1 MFCPPDARL
10 ACWGWGGC
18 ADVADRE
25 GVMPSPHHWLRE
37 WLGLEPLPVP
47 SASPSPPAEEPGIAL
62 ESVRLIAEVVTREYA
77 NENELQKGL
86 DTKTATW
93 IGATGAV
100 LIFAIGTLGKIPVAG
115 SLLGGH
121 ARFALAYV
129 ASLGVAIGLLVLA
142 EVWFVRAFT
151 LRLYLRLNP
160 QEWATF
166 EQARKRPLDA
176 YIQLAGEYNSIVQ
189 QNRAISKEK
198 VALQQWGV
206 GFFLGG
212 LAILLVVLG
221 LNLLATW

>member
-1 MFCPPDARL
+1 
-10 ACWGWGGC
+10 
-18 ADVADRE
+18 
-25 GVMPSPHHWLRE
+25 MPSLRQRLRDWLE
-37 WLGLEPLPVP
+37 LEASVP
-47 SASPSPPAEEPGIAL
+47 PPPALPPAPPTEPPIAL
-62 ESVRLIAEVVTREYA
+62 ETVKLIAEVATREYG

-93 IGATGAV
+93 IGAAGAA

-115 SLLGGH
+115 NLLGGH
-121 ARFALAYV
+121 LRFELAYV
-129 ASLGVAIGLLVLA
+129 ASLGAAIGLLALA

-176 YIQLAGEYNSIVQ
+176 YIQLGGDYNAIVQ
-189 QNRAISKEK
+189 ENRAISKDK
-198 VALQQWGV
+198 VALQRWGV

-212 LAILLVVLG
+212 LAVLLVVLG